1 MRILMDYYADTPYDL
16 SQGIAAGAWG
26 VPVRFDGPSYN
37 ITGSWE
43 RPISHFRT
51 MYSFVA
57 ESRSDFSDDLGGV
70 IWYGQS
76 SPHGSVY
83 VPFSCA
89 QESIPPSYLIG
100 KESKFTTDSSWWAFD
115 FVNNW
120 SYLRYNII
128 SKDIKLEQE
137 RLQEEAFAHSEKV
150 RQVAASIH
158 DRKNRTRF
166 MEQEYNAFAQH
177 VVQEWW
183 QLAWNLVSK
192 FSDGWILVGE
202 GPNDMTAPGYPEWFL
217 QTTSFSSWPGTSYN
231 PPLPLRSLSLRSE
244 NHMHHGPSFMYG
256 ALFALSL
263 VGLFV
268 LACGLYGKYKQ
279 RQGYKSFDSFFD

>member
-1 MRILMDYYADTPYDL
+1 
-16 SQGIAAGAWG
+16 
-26 VPVRFDGPSYN
+26 
-37 ITGSWE
+37 
-43 RPISHFRT
+43 
-51 MYSFVA
+51 
-57 ESRSDFSDDLGGV
+57 
-70 IWYGQS
+70 
-76 SPHGSVY
+76 
-83 VPFSCA
+83 
-89 QESIPPSYLIG
+89 
-100 KESKFTTDSSWWAFD
+100 
-115 FVNNW
+115 
-120 SYLRYNII
+120 
-128 SKDIKLEQE
+128 
-137 RLQEEAFAHSEKV
+137 
-150 RQVAASIH
+150 
-158 DRKNRTRF
+158 

-231 PPLPLRSLSLRSE
+231 PPLSLRSLSLRSE

-279 RQGYKSFDSFFD
+279 RQGYKSFDS